1 MDCLDAHHIVPVYLG
16 GEDSVDNTA
25 ILCIT
30 CHRMVHLYGTGDLH
44 LDDTLQKNYSELNEA
59 EKLDYPN
66 EQIFLDER
74 VKMRNIAKLGN
85 LIREGAK
92 AQKIKREELK
102 KEHPVGNLGRRMP
115 GKNGVQTEA

>member
-1 MDCLDAHHIVPVYLG
+1 
-16 GEDSVDNTA
+16 
-25 ILCIT
+25 
-30 CHRMVHLYGTGDLH
+30 
-44 LDDTLQKNYSELNEA
+44 LQKEYDELNDA

-92 AQKIKREELK
+92 VQKIKRDELK
-102 KEHPVGNLGRRMP
+102 QAHPVGNLGRRMP
-115 GKNGVQTEA
+115 GKNGVQTDA

>member
-1 MDCLDAHHIVPVYLG
+1 MTKLEEMQNKLVNLIKDVQAKLDA
-16 GEDSVDNTA
+16 D
-25 ILCIT
+25 
-30 CHRMVHLYGTGDLH
+30 R
-44 LDDTLQKNYSELNEA
+44 LDEA
-59 EKLDYPN
+59 EQIRDQIKTTKNKIDQ
-66 EQIFLDER
+66 QIFLDER